1 MSDRPSRTYSS
12 PLRES
17 QARRTRDL
25 ILDALT
31 ELLGERSADEITTRE
46 IADRA
51 GVSQPTV
58 YRHFPDR
65 TALLEGLTGRIVGFM
80 DAEGDRGHPKT
91 IDDLAA
97 LATRGMSLPEQIPV
111 EATAEALLNADP
123 RRLSQDSR
131 ERSAELLRVVGESLP
146 EYGDR
151 DHLRIT
157 ALLRILYSIQTWLRM
172 REEFGIHGDESGPI
186 VGWAV
191 DTLVREIR
199 AGNFPRDGGP
209 GPGGDGSVA

>member
-1 MSDRPSRTYSS
+1 MSDRPRRTYSS

-17 QARRTRDL
+17 QAQRTRDL

-31 ELLGERSADEITTRE
+31 DLLGERRADEITTRE

-65 TALLEGLTGRIVGFM
+65 DALLAGLTGRMVALM
-80 DAEGDRGHPKT
+80 DTEDEIARPATLE
-91 IDDLAA
+91 DLAP
-97 LATRGMSLPEQIPV
+97 LAARGMGLSETHAVISK
-111 EATAEALLNADP
+111 AEAILNADP

-131 ERSAELLRVVGESLP
+131 ERSAELLRLVTESLP
-146 EYGDR
+146 DYDER

-157 ALLRILYSIQTWLRM
+157 ALLRNLYSVQVWLRM
-172 REEFGIHGDESGPI
+172 REEFGIYGDEAGPI

-191 DTLVREIR
+191 ETLVREIR
-199 AGNFPRDGGP
+199 AGNFPRGVEASD
-209 GPGGDGSVA
+209 DDR

>member
-1 MSDRPSRTYSS
+1 MSDRPNRTYSS

-17 QARRTRDL
+17 QAQRTREL

-31 ELLGERSADEITTRE
+31 ELLDGRPADEITTRE
-46 IADRA
+46 IADLA

-65 TALLEGLTGRIVGFM
+65 NALLEGLTGRMVALM
-80 DAEGDRGHPKT
+80 DAAGEYARPAAL
-91 IDDLAA
+91 DDLAA
-97 LATRGMSLPEQIPV
+97 QAEMGMSLPERVPV
-111 EATAEALLNADP
+111 LAKAEAILNADP

-131 ERSAELLRVVGESLP
+131 ERSAALLRIVAEALP
-146 EYGDR
+146 DYDDR

-157 ALLRILYSIQTWLRM
+157 ALLRNLYSMQVWLRM
-172 REEFGIHGDESGPI
+172 REEFGIYGDEAGPI

-199 AGNFPRDGGP
+199 AGNFPRAAEASDA
-209 GPGGDGSVA
+209 DR